1 MKKKTFVTG
10 VLVGCGLFILT
21 AATACS
27 SDSSSGSGG
36 GFSCGAVGDKNCPN
50 DTAQTQATV
59 DACNKCTAQAQAIYN
74 CTGGRPKCDANG
86 KSTASDLSNCKNNE
100 LQNYLTCVQGGGG
113 SDAGGGG

>member
-10 VLVGCGLFILT
+10 VLVGTGLFLIWG
-21 AATACS
+21 ATACS
-27 SDSSSGSGG
+27 SDSSTGSGG
-36 GFSCGAVGDKNCPN
+36 GFTCGAVGDKNCPN

-59 DACNKCTAQAQAIYN
+59 DACNKCSAQAQAIYN
-74 CTGGRPKCDANG
+74 CTGGRPACDANG
-86 KSTASDLSNCKNNE
+86 KSKTSDLSNCKNNE